1 MRLLIIILV
10 LVGVAFAAVI
20 AFGSLRSPESGNPP
34 PSDQEAL
41 EEKGWDDPPDWTVAM
56 NAVMSPF
63 APGLEMNPSRVSVNA
78 GAEVER
84 RAPAADEDL
93 RIARLALT
101 AGRGIAVEY
110 DCREEEGRSCPQKAC
125 LCPSGAT
132 FTDAEIGDLCTDGWE
147 KRRKSGGGVRCG
159 AEDAEASI
167 VIYPEGGKLFFR
179 ALGPADAKAE
189 FR

>member
-1 MRLLIIILV
+1 MRLLIVILV

-20 AFGSLRSPESGNPP
+20 AFGSLRSPDSGNPP

-41 EEKGWDDPPDWTVAM
+41 EEKGWEPPDWAAAM

-63 APGLEMNPSRVSVNA
+63 APGLEMTPARVSVNA

-93 RIARLALT
+93 RMARLALT
-101 AGRGIAVEY
+101 SGRGIAVEY
-110 DCREEEGRSCPQKAC
+110 GCRDGEGRSCPQKAC

-147 KRRKSGGGVRCG
+147 KRRRTGGGVRCR
-159 AEDAEASI
+159 AEDSEATI
-167 VIYPEGGKLFFR
+167 VIYPEGGKLVFR
-179 ALGPADAKAE
+179 PLGTGAATAE

>member
-1 MRLLIIILV
+1 MRLLIVILV

-20 AFGSLRSPESGNPP
+20 AFGSLRSPDSGNPP

-41 EEKGWDDPPDWTVAM
+41 EEKGWDPPDWATAM
-56 NAVMSPF
+56 NAVLSPF

-84 RAPAADEDL
+84 QAAAADEDL
-93 RIARLALT
+93 RVARLELT
-101 AGRGIAVEY
+101 AGRGIAVRYE
-110 DCREEEGRSCPQKAC
+110 CRDGEGRNCPQKAC
-125 LCPSGAT
+125 LCTSGAT
-132 FTDAEIGDLCTDGWE
+132 FTAAELGDLCTNGWE
-147 KRRKSGGGVRCG
+147 KRRGSGGGVRCG

-167 VIYPEGGKLFFR
+167 IIYPEGGKLVFR
-179 ALGPADAKAE
+179 PLGAGAATAE

>member
-1 MRLLIIILV
+1 MRLLIVILV

-20 AFGSLRSPESGNPP
+20 AFGSLRSPDSGNPP

-41 EEKGWDDPPDWTVAM
+41 EEKGWDPPDWAAPM

-63 APGLEMNPSRVSVNA
+63 APGLEMTPPGVTVNA

-93 RIARLALT
+93 RVARLALT
-101 AGRGIAVEY
+101 SGRGIAVRYE
-110 DCREEEGRSCPQKAC
+110 CRDGEGRSCPQKAC
-125 LCPSGAT
+125 LCASGAT
-132 FTDAEIGDLCTDGWE
+132 FTAAEIGDLCTDGWE
-147 KRRKSGGGVRCG
+147 KRRRSGGGVRCG
-159 AEDAEASI
+159 ADDAEASI